1 MIRSTAACGSITSIP
16 QGHPDR
22 LTFPEKVVMVGRA
35 MSLRSKIGEAVKELD
50 RENGPVD
57 VIERV
62 AHLSAAL
69 GLLD

>member
-1 MIRSTAACGSITSIP
+1 
-16 QGHPDR
+16 
-22 LTFPEKVVMVGRA
+22 MVGRA